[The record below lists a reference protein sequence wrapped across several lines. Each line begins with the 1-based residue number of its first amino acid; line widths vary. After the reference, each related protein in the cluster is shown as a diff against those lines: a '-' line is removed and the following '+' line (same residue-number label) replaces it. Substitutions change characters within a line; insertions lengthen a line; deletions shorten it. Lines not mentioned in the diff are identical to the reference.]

1 MIAKACLD
9 KKGVDVLVLDVS
21 PLTSVTDYLVLCS
34 GESDRQVLA
43 VADSIDHALSATR
56 TPPLSIEGTST
67 AQWVLLDCGDVVAHV
82 FRQDAREHYG
92 LEKLWI
98 DAKRVRLP
106 ARVTGSPA
114 PARLST
120 AAEARRPRRR
130 G

>member
-1 MIAKACLD
+1 
-9 KKGVDVLVLDVS
+9 VLDVS

-34 GESDRQVLA
+34 GESERQVLA
-43 VADSIDHALSATR
+43 IAESVDHALTVKR
-56 TPPLSIEGTST
+56 EPPLSIEGTST

-82 FRQDAREHYG
+82 FRQDIRDHYG

-106 ARVTGSPA
+106 ARLTEPPA
-114 PARLST
+114 ATRPA
-120 AAEARRPRRR
+120 AAVPPRRTRQR

>member
-1 MIAKACLD
+1 M
-9 KKGVDVLVLDVS
+9 LDVS

-43 VADSIDHALSATR
+43 IADNIDYALSSKRLA
-56 TPPLSIEGTST
+56 PLSIEGIST

-82 FRQDAREHYG
+82 FRQDIREHYG
-92 LEKLWI
+92 LERLWI

-106 ARVTGSPA
+106 AKLTDPPAAPA
-114 PARLST
+114 PASRV
-120 AAEARRPRRR
+120 AAKRTRRR

>member
-1 MIAKACLD
+1 M
-9 KKGVDVLVLDVS
+9 LDVS

-34 GESDRQVLA
+34 GESERQVLA
-43 VADSIDHALSATR
+43 IADHIDHALSAKR
-56 TPPLSIEGTST
+56 VPPLNIEGTST

-82 FRQDAREHYG
+82 FRQDIRDHYG

-106 ARVTGSPA
+106 ARLTEAPVAARPA
-114 PARLST
+114 APVAS
-120 AAEARRPRRR
+120 RRTRQR